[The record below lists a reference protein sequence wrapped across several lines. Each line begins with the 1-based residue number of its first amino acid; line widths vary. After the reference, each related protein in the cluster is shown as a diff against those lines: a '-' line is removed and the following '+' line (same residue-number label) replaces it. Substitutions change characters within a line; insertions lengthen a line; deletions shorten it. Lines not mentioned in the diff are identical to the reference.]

1 MKLNKNKQPTT
12 TIVTILLFSIGMM
25 LSSNTFA
32 GKKYSIGGIGP
43 GGGIVFHIFSAK
55 GKTKGQH
62 GLEAAPVDQDDG
74 SGIQWNNEE
83 FNDTSAVKTGIN
95 DGSFNTDRIIIDQG
109 SGSYAA
115 LICANYNG
123 GGFGDWYLPSR
134 DELNLMWENLAD
146 SDGDGSNSGPGDPG
160 NLGGFANDFYWNS
173 SESSSDFAWIQGFG
187 DGSLGIGSKNGT
199 NRVRAVRAF

>member
-1 MKLNKNKQPTT
+1 MNIPHQTKQYIM
-12 TIVTILLFSIGMM
+12 IVRILLFSFGIILSFNAFSAKPTSNYQIGD
-25 LSSNTFA
+25 T
-32 GKKYSIGGIGP
+32 GP
-43 GGGIVFHIFSAK
+43 GGGIIFHLSDD
-55 GKTKGQH
+55 GEH
-62 GLEAAPVDQDDG
+62 GLEASPDDLDNG
-74 SGIQWNNEE
+74 DVVWGIKWHKVSA
-83 FNDTSAVKTGIN
+83 DTHAVKSGIN